1 MATKQSV
8 SLTFLDPSNAPLAGG
23 SVVFRLNY
31 DISAVTSGGPQVS
44 AKRTVTVVLDDNGSC
59 TVSLWPNNL
68 LSPTNSI
75 YFVTAYTAQGQP
87 AWSGELTVTE

>member
-8 SLTFLDPSNAPLAGG
+8 TLTFLDPSNTPLAGG

-31 DISAVTSGGPQVS
+31 DISVMTSGGPQVS
-44 AKRTVTVVLDDNGSC
+44 AKRAVTVTLDDSGSC
-59 TVSLWPNNL
+59 TVPLWPNNIL
-68 LSPTNSI
+68 FPANSI